1 MKNYM
6 NNNHQNISKNF
17 QTLSDQ
23 RKKLVNKYHLA
34 IDDIDFAEEMLLKR
48 NYFDLINGIEETF
61 PNGNKKPKNFSG
73 FAFED
78 FVCLYDLN
86 VDFRTYALRVIA
98 DFEIQLKSISSYYFN
113 EYVQSNY
120 PKAPVTAY
128 LDKNFYHQPSAD
140 SNLFPEPFHEHFE
153 EFIFFHS
160 RREVPSKYKRFVD
173 ANDSETAT
181 VYKNIYMAKKMA
193 EVPLLRPY
201 KTPPLWVVIKLLDFG
216 QLTHFIAYLIPNV
229 QKKVKKA
236 MGFED
241 FSTMEFIQ
249 ALQIVQEFRNHLA
262 HFNMINKFEST
273 ISISNDL
280 QTKLGGDIISVYSIL
295 GILKK
300 TVDLEPI
307 WNVFSKLNTLIS
319 EDDSNKLSPVF
330 DELLTNMGAKDID
343 SWQVLIKNN

>member
-1 MKNYM
+1 
-6 NNNHQNISKNF
+6 
-17 QTLSDQ
+17 
-23 RKKLVNKYHLA
+23 
-34 IDDIDFAEEMLLKR
+34 
-48 NYFDLINGIEETF
+48 
-61 PNGNKKPKNFSG
+61 
-73 FAFED
+73 
-78 FVCLYDLN
+78 
-86 VDFRTYALRVIA
+86 
-98 DFEIQLKSISSYYFN
+98 
-113 EYVQSNY
+113 
-120 PKAPVTAY
+120 
-128 LDKNFYHQPSAD
+128 
-140 SNLFPEPFHEHFE
+140 
-153 EFIFFHS
+153 
-160 RREVPSKYKRFVD
+160 
-173 ANDSETAT
+173 
-181 VYKNIYMAKKMA
+181 MA

-241 FSTMEFIQ
+241 FSAMEFIQ

-280 QTKLGGDIISVYSIL
+280 QTKLGGDRISVYSIL

-330 DELLTNMGAKDID
+330 DELLTNMGAKDVD